1 MKTAKITKVVSKKD
15 FTNSYGTTIYHQ
27 LQMDNGDKIEIGKKK
42 ELKEGW
48 ELTYEIT
55 DDAFEYHKA
64 KSVQPMQQA
73 NNTPNTPQSNPSG
86 LNVQNLIVAQSSLAS
101 AVQLYQGSGLPDTKE
116 ILEAADTFYKWVLTK
131 G

>member
-1 MKTAKITKVVSKKD
+1 
-15 FTNSYGTTIYHQ
+15 
-27 LQMDNGDKIEIGKKK
+27 MDNGDKIEIGKKK

-64 KSVQPMQQA
+64 KSVQPLPQ
-73 NNTPNTPQSNPSG
+73 TTTTITQSNPSG

-101 AVQLYQGSGLPDTKE
+101 AVQLMQNDSLATKE
-116 ILEAADTFYKWVLTK
+116 DIIDIADTFYKWVLTK

>member
-64 KSVQPMQQA
+64 KSVQPIPQTTTTTTA
-73 NNTPNTPQSNPSG
+73 QSNPSG

-101 AVQLYQGSGLPDTKE
+101 AVNFFSGTGGAGSEDV
-116 ILEAADTFYKWVLTK
+116 LEMADKFYKWVLTK

>member
-55 DDAFEYHKA
+55 DDGFEYHKA
-64 KSVQPMQQA
+64 KSVQPLPQTTA
-73 NNTPNTPQSNPSG
+73 TNTTTQSNPSG
-86 LNVQNLIVAQSSLAS
+86 LNVQNLIVAQSSLSS
-101 AVQLYQGSGLPDTKE
+101 AVEFCKNNALSEDRDVLDT
-116 ILEAADTFYKWVLTK
+116 ADLFYKWVLTK